1 MKVSIDYKGF
11 EIVKNDYNYE
21 NLCYLNY
28 AYYDLSDSECAAR
41 HGMSVDDCKEQID
54 ELINEN

>member
-1 MKVSIDYKGF
+1 M
-11 EIVKNDYNYE
+11 
-21 NLCYLNY
+21 LCKLCV
-28 AYYDLSDSECAAR
+28 YDLSDSDCAAR